1 MKKRSFLLLCVFSVT
16 LLGGCKFKDLH
27 HGLEE
32 GDTNEIL
39 VMLHESGIEARKE
52 VEQTAGQVSTWKVVV
67 EAKNLER
74 ARQLLVA
81 NHLPRHKEL
90 GLSGV
95 YKDKGLIPTPDEQQA
110 RFLLALKGEIINSLK
125 KIPGVVDADV
135 VLNVPT
141 ENDFAELDTVKK
153 RPTASVVVR
162 TRGEV
167 DISLSV
173 TEGKIQRF
181 VSNSIPNMDPNDV
194 TVIVTR
200 MISTEVVSPPV
211 ARSGDGLPGSGLSPV
226 SATKQEQPVTPDSW
240 IVLGGIKM
248 EPGSVTRFKM
258 YMISLLF
265 LLLAVSVGLLVNLVR
280 INRLKGQVQGEPL
293 ALAPYE
299 GESAGTLPEGGG
311 GMEGTFNVGQP
322 QAAQRPK
329 K

>member
-1 MKKRSFLLLCVFSVT
+1 MKKHSLLFLCIFSLT

-39 VMLHESGIEARKE
+39 VLLHESGIEAKKE

-67 EAKNLER
+67 ESKNLER

-200 MISTEVVSPPV
+200 MISTEAVSPPV
-211 ARSGDGLPGSGLSPV
+211 ARSGDGLSPV
-226 SATKQEQPVTPDSW
+226 SAPKQEQPVVPDSW

-248 EPGSVTRFKM
+248 DPGSVTRFKM

-299 GESAGTLPEGGG
+299 GEPAGALPEGGG

-322 QAAQRPK
+322 QGTQRPK